1 MSTIMKYIRIFS
13 FVLFLQLCSLASAQ
27 TFSAGAGLSLGV
39 PAEDAVGYG
48 IGVDISY
55 DQTIVDFGSWK
66 LSAVPEMIAGNYR
79 IGVTGGFANDVFADF
94 WLPALFR
101 FAPDGDK
108 RYFSPVAG
116 PYAELVF
123 DSLGLCKHFD
133 AGISLGFF
141 IPVSRL
147 SLNLKYNISLLNGK
161 DYSPRYYA
169 NRVIV
174 SLVYPF

>member
-1 MSTIMKYIRIFS
+1 MKYIRIFS

-48 IGVDISY
+48 VGVDISY

-133 AGISLGFF
+133 SVAAKASVIT
-141 IPVSRL
+141 PVPGGVGPMTICCL
-147 SLNLKYNISLLNGK
+147 MENTIKCFLAKM
-161 DYSPRYYA
+161 
-169 NRVIV
+169 
-174 SLVYPF
+174 